1 MTPELPPP
9 PAGDPELEPGQ
20 ELDSQ
25 PPRAR
30 FTEKLS
36 AVLFCVFCLE
46 LGLFLLI
53 YPWLDSLWNRNW
65 LFHIKPEWSPFLLSQ
80 EFRGGVSGLG
90 MLNLFVGFY
99 EVIRLRRFVGR

>member
-1 MTPELPPP
+1 MTPEPPTPPP
-9 PAGDPELEPGQ
+9 TPEDPELE
-20 ELDSQ
+20 LDPQ
-25 PPRAR
+25 PQRAR

-53 YPWLDSLWNRNW
+53 YPWLDTLWNRNW
-65 LFHIKPEWSPFLLSQ
+65 LFHLKPEWSPFLLSQ